1 MFLHDL
7 ILDLVTTVPDL
18 FDELANTP
26 LPELPILTTQESSIE
41 LKTTIVPT
49 VLATTQP
56 TEQTT
61 VDDLDALFTTM
72 ESTIETT
79 TESTT
84 TITTTQA
91 MTESTTESQT
101 TQAQR
106 KTTQPELDL
115 TTSIET
121 ASTEIPPL
129 QLTTLSDETTE
140 DIDTTQALL
149 TTAKSDNELTTTQ
162 FEPTTT
168 TIDLTTETTQTVTQ
182 TTLTT
187 ITTSAPTTI
196 NFFESTLEDRSTL
209 IVPLTTQNPFDDSM
223 SETTIGPFDSDES
236 FFFEP
241 DFTTSS
247 TSTSIG
253 TTPPQENTLQ
263 QKFVT
268 VEPNTMSTIERQIS
282 QDGIEQI
289 IQLETTIGHVLEF
302 TIVRFNTQN
311 PTCDDGNLSLFNG
324 AIGTSSGTI
333 GVICSDETT
342 PLAELGHFFSTG
354 HMAFIYTS
362 AGDYLVEAR
371 SVPKDEVFGFS
382 FCGGENVYNSTG
394 MNIASPGFPAKYETD
409 QQCGYILRRPSQ
421 GSLLHIDFKSFK

>member
-1 MFLHDL
+1 M
-7 ILDLVTTVPDL
+7 PDL
-18 FDELANTP
+18 F
-26 LPELPILTTQESSIE
+26 PELPLLTTQESSTD
-41 LKTTIVPT
+41 LKTTSIPT
-49 VLATTQP
+49 LLATTQP

-61 VDDLDALFTTM
+61 VDDLDALFTTIESTFETTTASTTREATT
-72 ESTIETT
+72 ESTIEN
-79 TESTT
+79 
-84 TITTTQA
+84 QA
-91 MTESTTESQT
+91 

-115 TTSIET
+115 TTSVDT
-121 ASTEIPPL
+121 TENTPL
-129 QLTTLSDETTE
+129 QLTTLGDETTE
-140 DIDTTQALL
+140 EIKIATTTQEALL
-149 TTAKSDNELTTTQ
+149 TTAKSDNELITTQ

-168 TIDLTTETTQTVTQ
+168 TAEVTTETTQTVTQ
-182 TTLTT
+182 TTVTT
-187 ITTSAPTTI
+187 ITSSAPTTI

-209 IVPLTTQNPFDDSM
+209 IVPLITTQNPFDDSIF
-223 SETTIGPFDSDES
+223 ETTIGPFDNDES
-236 FFFEP
+236 FLFEQE
-241 DFTTSS
+241 FTTSS
-247 TSTSIG
+247 TSTSMG
-253 TTPPQENTLQ
+253 TTIPPPEDTLQ

-268 VEPNTMSTIERQIS
+268 VEPNTISTIERQIS

-302 TIVRFNTQN
+302 SIVRFNTQN

-342 PLAELGHFFSTG
+342 PLAELGHFFSSG

-394 MNIASPGFPAKYETD
+394 MNIASPGFPAKYETN

-421 GSLLHIDFKSFK
+421 GSLLHIHFKSFK